1 MTLGFINKGKRS
13 QKMKKMKILLVDD
26 EKEFVETLSERMEM
40 RNLESDIA
48 LNGEEALQMVEDE
61 APDVMVLDLKMP
73 GIDGMEVLRKVR
85 KAYPNVQVIMLTG
98 HGSEKDEAEA
108 RRLGAFEYLQ
118 KPTGVDKIVQTIKRA
133 FKKFDDSMVAATFA
147 EAGDLK
153 SAEEVMEDSEE
164 KDKENDKD

>member
-1 MTLGFINKGKRS
+1 
-13 QKMKKMKILLVDD
+13 MKILLVDD

-40 RNLESDIA
+40 RDLESDIA

-85 KAYPNVQVIMLTG
+85 KAYPDVQVIMLTG
-98 HGSEKDEAEA
+98 HGSEKDEEEA